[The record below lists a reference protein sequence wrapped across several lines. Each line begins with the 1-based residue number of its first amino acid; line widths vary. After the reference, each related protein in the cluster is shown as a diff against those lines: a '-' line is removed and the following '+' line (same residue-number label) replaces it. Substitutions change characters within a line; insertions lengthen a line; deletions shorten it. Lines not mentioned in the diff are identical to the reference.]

1 MATLIA
7 IPILVGLAIFQSTV
21 VSRITLLHG
30 TADLV
35 LLALVAWTL
44 QERVKTHWQWC
55 TIGGLLISILS
66 AMPFGVFLVGYL
78 MATVIALILR
88 RRVWKVPILAMF
100 TTVFLGT
107 LLVHALSMAALWLVG
122 NPQPFLEAIDII
134 TLPSLILNLLLA
146 IPMFILISDLAKWLY
161 PEEIEV

>member
-1 MATLIA
+1 
-7 IPILVGLAIFQSTV
+7 
-21 VSRITLLHG
+21 
-30 TADLV
+30 
-35 LLALVAWTL
+35 
-44 QERVKTHWQWC
+44 
-55 TIGGLLISILS
+55 
-66 AMPFGVFLVGYL
+66 
-78 MATVIALILR
+78 MATVIALVLR